1 MSYIKAL
8 AEVPWECHHLTLG
21 PNSPGSKGCWSR
33 ASATSI
39 ADFQA
44 IDTSFLGAYGTP
56 RSLWRLTQEA
66 EARLMFGMTSVRND
80 KCSEWHVFGMTS
92 VRNDKCSDGHLF
104 GMTMILLYKYFM
116 TKIFFA
122 PINFQVFL
130 KHLPGHKESIGIL
143 GKQIGQWEGS
153 ENDL

>member
-1 MSYIKAL
+1 
-8 AEVPWECHHLTLG
+8 
-21 PNSPGSKGCWSR
+21 
-33 ASATSI
+33 
-39 ADFQA
+39 
-44 IDTSFLGAYGTP
+44 
-56 RSLWRLTQEA
+56 
-66 EARLMFGMTSVRND
+66 MFGMTSV
-80 KCSEWHVFGMTS
+80 W
-92 VRNDKCSDGHLF
+92 NDKCSDRHLF

-153 ENDL
+153 EKSGQTHKNTDIRKLLYGFLIQDLIQTYS